1 MYNCPKTAKINNTK
15 AYGNAKGRHGSITYK
30 HFIYQNV
37 QVQELYE
44 VCTVVRV
51 GL

>member
-1 MYNCPKTAKINNTK
+1 MYNCPKINNTK
-15 AYGNAKGRHGSITYK
+15 AYGNSKGRHGSITYK